1 MFFGPEFLGE
11 DHQILDLVFKIALIS
26 DHVAKFHS
34 DRPRDRGDL
43 ALKKKKNGARPYRN
57 NSCIVLD
64 TCLLRGGSAVNK
76 RDCKA

>member
-43 ALKKKKNGARPYRN
+43 ALKKKKVRKYSKESIFSG
-57 NSCIVLD
+57 SK
-64 TCLLRGGSAVNK
+64 LRS
-76 RDCKA
+76 